1 MALSDA
7 SGANIFEDVTHD
19 PAFADIVG
27 FRFTDLGR
35 AVDMFIDRQVV
46 TQDQKEPLLNLMRDF
61 FDGYRFIPGQQEG
74 LYNPQLCLHLLKHTL
89 TNSVKPSIILSDK
102 FSWQDLE
109 DTNVKLSENVF
120 RLLAYNPLSDSVVA
134 NLKTGPIVLQS
145 KLVSILRMEDLQTVE
160 SQSDIFLLSLM
171 YYHGMVT
178 FCEGPDP
185 GSLRIPNRLA
195 EFQFL
200 DQLGKSLRPSET
212 PWICARNIGS
222 DG

>member
-1 MALSDA
+1 MQQGEPAPKRQR
-7 SGANIFEDVTHD
+7 IEVTKM
-19 PAFADIVG
+19 PFKYGKADFG
-27 FRFTDLGR
+27 TLRQKGTFY
-35 AVDMFIDRQVV
+35 VDN
-46 TQDQKEPLLNLMRDF
+46 T
-61 FDGYRFIPGQQEG
+61 RFIRTLDDQRLFGDLDIGKDPVPGARQYYV
-74 LYNPQLCLHLLKHTL
+74 LRWDF
-89 TNSVKPSIILSDK
+89 SVDVSEPEIILSDK
-102 FSWQDLE
+102 FSWEDLE

-120 RLLAYNPLSDSVVA
+120 RLLAYNPLSDSAVA
-134 NLKTGPIVLQS
+134 NLKTGPIVLKS